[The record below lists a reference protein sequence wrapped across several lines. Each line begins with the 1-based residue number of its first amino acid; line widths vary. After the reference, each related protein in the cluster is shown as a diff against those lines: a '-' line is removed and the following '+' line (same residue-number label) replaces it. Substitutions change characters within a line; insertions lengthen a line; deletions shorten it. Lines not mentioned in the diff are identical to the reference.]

1 MSLYPGRVLKGK
13 VTFPPP
19 MWPVY
24 EATLSFGVW
33 GPRKR
38 GRREKEW
45 LYIVILKLHARFHG
59 FSVGPESI
67 ETVLCWQWGCGCSF
81 IFHVSSCPQVLVFLA
96 IAIIFI
102 AGLLIGRYAIAVPIR
117 MYLLVLFVCLFVV
130 ESVEVEVA
138 WCFDI
143 EYSHIS
149 L

>member
-1 MSLYPGRVLKGK
+1 MKGK

-38 GRREKEW
+38 GREKEW

-67 ETVLCWQWGCGCSF
+67 ETVLCWQWWCVTALNFMC
-81 IFHVSSCPQVLVFLA
+81 HLVRRFCYS
-96 IAIIFI
+96 
-102 AGLLIGRYAIAVPIR
+102 LL
-117 MYLLVLFVCLFVV
+117 LQ
-130 ESVEVEVA
+130 
-138 WCFDI
+138 
-143 EYSHIS
+143 
-149 L
+149 